1 MNDTAQDLQ
10 RVAQQ
15 AEAPVLAQVEEV
27 AGQGALTPVQTPS
40 NLKPVEPGHLSVE
53 DIRSIETEADAFIEK
68 VKTDPSNWQLGD
80 FVFGLGRSIME
91 ETQAQVSLYDRKMGN
106 VLKNVAT
113 DDSSPVGKNILA
125 IKTELDKVNPTV
137 VARTE
142 MPFPKKM
149 LGLFTRTVNR
159 LPKGDEILRV
169 IAERRETVNSTIDG
183 IRDHL
188 RSEADQVAFDAAEL
202 STICDTLK
210 EIQPKLQEQIY
221 LGQVIWQ
228 KLMDHIPTVEDP
240 RIKEA
245 LTTLTSDLA
254 MAVVDL
260 QTIDNA
266 NLQTRFGGEMM
277 VRNSHLVKRLVQ
289 RTDMILSTAVKNA
302 LAVRVA
308 AEQQMETLQ
317 HLDMVQQ
324 SAAETMKDTANVI
337 GQAAI
342 KGAQMSQ
349 SMTVNIDALQEACQT
364 YEQAF
369 DTYALICRETIN
381 IASQSSNALGDMNE
395 RFRARTDAITARRQ
409 DKGDVT

>member
-1 MNDTAQDLQ
+1 MNDTALDLQ
-10 RVAQQ
+10 RVADQ
-15 AEAPVLAQVEEV
+15 AKAPVLSDITRAS
-27 AGQGALTPVQTPS
+27 GQGALTPVQAPS
-40 NLKPVEPGHLSVE
+40 NLVPVQPSHLTVE
-53 DIRSIETEADAFIEK
+53 DIQAIESKADEFIEK
-68 VKTDPSNWQLGD
+68 IKKDPADWQLGN
-80 FVFGLGRSIME
+80 FVFGLGQKIME
-91 ETQAQVSLYDRKMGN
+91 ETQAQVSLYDRKMGS

-113 DDSSPVGKNILA
+113 DNSSPVGKNILA

-137 VARTE
+137 VARTQT
-142 MPFPKKM
+142 PLQTKM

-159 LPKGDEILRV
+159 LPKGDEILRI

-188 RSEADQVAFDAAEL
+188 RNDADQVAMDAAEL
-202 STICDTLK
+202 STICDALK
-210 EIQPKLQEQIY
+210 EIQPKLQEEIY

-228 KLMDHIPTVEDP
+228 KLMDYIPTETDP
-240 RIKEA
+240 RNKEA

-254 MAVVDL
+254 VAVVDL

-308 AEQQMETLQ
+308 AEQQMATLQ

-324 SAAETMKDTANVI
+324 AAAETMKDTAKVI
-337 GQAAI
+337 GSAAI
-342 KGAQMSQ
+342 KGAKMSQ
-349 SMTVNIDALQEACQT
+349 SMTVNIAALEEACQT
-364 YEQAF
+364 YEKAF
-369 DTYALICRETIN
+369 ETYALISRETIS
-381 IASQSSNALGDMNE
+381 IASQSSNALGEMNK
-395 RFRARTDAITARRQ
+395 RFRARTDALTSRRQ
-409 DKGDVT
+409 DA

>member
-1 MNDTAQDLQ
+1 MNDMAGDI
-10 RVAQQ
+10 QQ
-15 AEAPVLAQVEEV
+15 VVRQAKAPVLAEVDQVS
-27 AGQGALTPVQTPS
+27 GQGALTPVQAPA
-40 NLKPVEPGHLSVE
+40 NIEPVQPRHLTVE
-53 DIRSIETEADAFIEK
+53 DIQAVEARADEFVEK
-68 VKTDPSNWQLGD
+68 VMADPSDWQLGN
-80 FVFGLGRSIME
+80 FVFNLGQNVMD
-91 ETQAQVSLYDRKMGN
+91 ETQAQVSLYDRKMGS
-106 VLKNVAT
+106 VLKNVAA

-125 IKTELDKVNPTV
+125 IKIELDKVNPTV

-142 MPFPKKM
+142 MPLPKKM

-188 RSEADQVAFDAAEL
+188 RNEADQVAMDAAEL
-202 STICDTLK
+202 ATICDALK
-210 EIQPKLQEQIY
+210 EIHPKLQEQIY
-221 LGQVIWQ
+221 LGQLIWQ
-228 KLMDHIPTVEDP
+228 KLSAHLNTVDDP
-240 RIKEA
+240 RQKEA

-260 QTIDNA
+260 QTIDNS

-324 SAAETMKDTANVI
+324 SAAETMKDTAKVI
-337 GQAAI
+337 GQAAV
-342 KGAQMSQ
+342 KGARMSQ
-349 SMTVNIDALQEACQT
+349 GMTVNIDALEEACKT

-369 DTYALICRETIN
+369 DAYAAISRETIE
-381 IASQSSNALGDMNE
+381 IATQSSNALGEMNN
-395 RFRARTDAITARRQ
+395 RFRSRTDALTARRRE
-409 DKGDVT
+409 G

>member
-1 MNDTAQDLQ
+1 MTDMTQDLQ
-10 RVAQQ
+10 NVAKQ
-15 AEAPVLAQVEEV
+15 AKAPVLAEVTQVS
-27 AGQGALTPVQTPS
+27 GQGALTPVQPVS
-40 NLKPVEPGHLSVE
+40 NIEPIQPKHLAVE
-53 DIRSIETEADAFIEK
+53 DIGAIEK
-68 VKTDPSNWQLGD
+68 EANGFLEKIKADPTDWQLGN
-80 FVFGLGRSIME
+80 FVFGLGQEIME
-91 ETQAQVSLYDRKMGN
+91 ETQAQVTLYDRKMGN
-106 VLKNVAT
+106 VLKNVAA

-125 IKTELDKVNPTV
+125 IKMELDKVNPTA

-159 LPKGDEILRV
+159 LPKGDEILKV

-188 RSEADQVAFDAAEL
+188 RNESDQVAFDASEL
-202 STICDTLK
+202 SIICDSLK
-210 EIQPKLQEQIY
+210 EIQPRLQERIY
-221 LGQVIWQ
+221 LGQIIWQ
-228 KLMDHIPTVEDP
+228 KLMEHMKTIEDP

-260 QTIDNA
+260 QTIDNS

-277 VRNSHLVKRLVQ
+277 VRNSHLVRRLVQ

-317 HLDMVQQ
+317 HLDMVQK
-324 SAAETMKDTANVI
+324 SAAETMKDTAKVI
-337 GQAAI
+337 GNAAI
-342 KGAQMSQ
+342 KGAKMSQ
-349 SMTVNIDALQEACQT
+349 SMTVNIEALEEACQT

-369 DTYALICRETIN
+369 ETYALISQETIN
-381 IASQSSNALGDMNE
+381 IASQSSNALGKMND
-395 RFRARTDAITARRQ
+395 RFRARTDALTARRSNA
-409 DKGDVT
+409 

>member
-1 MNDTAQDLQ
+1 MNDMTQDLKS
-10 RVAQQ
+10 VAIQ
-15 AEAPVLAQVEEV
+15 AKAPVLTEV
-27 AGQGALTPVQTPS
+27 TEISGQGALTPVQSPS
-40 NLKPVEPGHLSVE
+40 NLEPIQPKHLAVE
-53 DIRSIETEADAFIEK
+53 DIQAIESEADAFLEK
-68 VKTDPSNWQLGD
+68 VKAEPGDWQLGN
-80 FVFGLGRSIME
+80 FVFSLGQEIMDQ
-91 ETQAQVSLYDRKMGN
+91 TQAQVTLYDRKMGN
-106 VLKNVAT
+106 VLKSVAA

-137 VARTE
+137 VGRSE
-142 MPFPKKM
+142 LPFPKKM
-149 LGLFTRTVNR
+149 LGLFTKTVNR

-183 IRDHL
+183 IRTHL
-188 RSEADQVAFDAAEL
+188 RNEADQVAFDASEL
-202 STICDTLK
+202 STICDALK
-210 EIQPKLQEQIY
+210 EIQPRLQERIY
-221 LGQVIWQ
+221 LGQIIWQ
-228 KLMDHIPTVEDP
+228 KLMAHMETVEDI

-260 QTIDNA
+260 QTIDNS

-277 VRNSHLVKRLVQ
+277 VRNSHLVRRLVQ

-308 AEQQMETLQ
+308 AEQQMETLK

-324 SAAETMKDTANVI
+324 AAAETMKDTAKVI
-337 GQAAI
+337 GNAAI

-349 SMTVNIDALQEACQT
+349 SMTVNIAALEEACNS

-369 DTYALICRETIN
+369 ETYALISKETIN
-381 IASQSSNALGDMNE
+381 IASQSSTALGKMNE
-395 RFRARTDAITARRQ
+395 RFRNRTDSLTARRQ
-409 DKGDVT
+409 DT

>member
-1 MNDTAQDLQ
+1 MTDMTKDLQ
-10 RVAQQ
+10 RVASQ
-15 AEAPVLAQVEEV
+15 AKAPILDEITEAS
-27 AGQGALTPVQTPS
+27 GQGALTAVQPPDNLEPVQP
-40 NLKPVEPGHLSVE
+40 KHLTVE
-53 DIRSIETEADAFIEK
+53 DIQDLEKRADEFVEK
-68 VKTDPSNWQLGD
+68 VKLEPSDWQLGN
-80 FVFGLGRSIME
+80 FVFGLGQEIMDQ
-91 ETQAQVSLYDRKMGN
+91 TQAQVTLYDRKMGN

-125 IKTELDKVNPTV
+125 IKTELDKVNPTM

-149 LGLFTRTVNR
+149 LGLFTKTVNR
-159 LPKGDEILRV
+159 FPKGDEILKV

-188 RSEADQVAFDAAEL
+188 RNEADQVAFDASEL
-202 STICDTLK
+202 STICDSLK
-210 EIQPKLQEQIY
+210 EIQPRLQEEIY
-221 LGQVIWQ
+221 LGQIIWQ
-228 KLMDHIPTVEDP
+228 KLMEHLKTIEDP
-240 RIKEA
+240 RAKEA

-260 QTIDNA
+260 QTIDNS

-277 VRNSHLVKRLVQ
+277 VRNSHLVRRLVQ

-308 AEQQMETLQ
+308 AEQQMETMQ
-317 HLDMVQQ
+317 HLDMVQK

-337 GQAAI
+337 GNAAI
-342 KGAQMSQ
+342 KGAKMSQ
-349 SMTVNIDALQEACQT
+349 SMTVNIEALEEACNT

-369 DTYALICRETIN
+369 ETYALISQETIN
-381 IASQSSNALGDMNE
+381 IATQSSNALGTMND
-395 RFRARTDAITARRQ
+395 RFRARTDALTARRENQ
-409 DKGDVT
+409 

>member
-1 MNDTAQDLQ
+1 MND
-10 RVAQQ
+10 VAQELQSVAEQ
-15 AEAPVLAQVEEV
+15 AKAPVLAEV
-27 AGQGALTPVQTPS
+27 TEVSGQGALTPVQSPS
-40 NLKPVEPGHLSVE
+40 KLEPVQPKHLVVE
-53 DIRSIETEADAFIEK
+53 DIQAIETEANEFFGKIKADP
-68 VKTDPSNWQLGD
+68 TDWKLGN
-80 FVFGLGRSIME
+80 FVFGLGQEIME
-91 ETQAQVSLYDRKMGN
+91 ETQAQVTLYDRKMGN
-106 VLKNVAT
+106 VLKSVAV

-125 IKTELDKVNPTV
+125 IKMELDKVNPTA

-149 LGLFTRTVNR
+149 LGLFTRTVSR
-159 LPKGDEILRV
+159 LPKGDEILRI

-188 RSEADQVAFDAAEL
+188 RHESDQVAFDASEL

-210 EIQPKLQEQIY
+210 EIQPRLQERIY

-228 KLMDHIPTVEDP
+228 KLMEHMQSVEDP

-260 QTIDNA
+260 QTIDNS

-277 VRNSHLVKRLVQ
+277 VRNSHLVRRLVQ

-308 AEQQMETLQ
+308 AEQQMETLE

-324 SAAETMKDTANVI
+324 AAAETMKDTAKVI
-337 GQAAI
+337 GNAAI
-342 KGAQMSQ
+342 KSAKMSQ
-349 SMTVNIDALQEACQT
+349 SMTVNIEALEEACQT

-369 DTYALICRETIN
+369 ETYALISQETIN
-381 IASQSSNALGDMNE
+381 IASQSSNALGKMND
-395 RFRARTDAITARRQ
+395 RFRSRTDALTARR
-409 DKGDVT
+409 KGAEV

>member
-1 MNDTAQDLQ
+1 MNDMAQDLQ
-10 RVAQQ
+10 SVAQQ
-15 AEAPVLAQVEEV
+15 AKAPVLAEV
-27 AGQGALTPVQTPS
+27 TQGSGQGALPPVQTPP
-40 NLKPVEPGHLSVE
+40 NLEPVQPKHLSVE
-53 DIRSIETEADAFIEK
+53 DIGAIETEASEFLEK
-68 VKTDPSNWQLGD
+68 IKADPTDWQLGN
-80 FVFGLGRSIME
+80 FVFGLGQEIME
-91 ETQAQVSLYDRKMGN
+91 ETQAQVTLYDRKMGN
-106 VLKNVAT
+106 VLKNVAA

-125 IKTELDKVNPTV
+125 IKIQLDKVNPTA

-159 LPKGDEILRV
+159 LPKGDEILR
-169 IAERRETVNSTIDG
+169 IISERRETVNSTIDG

-188 RSEADQVAFDAAEL
+188 RNESDQVAFDASEL

-210 EIQPKLQEQIY
+210 EIQPRLQERIY
-221 LGQVIWQ
+221 LGQIIWE
-228 KLMDHIPTVEDP
+228 KLMKYMKTLEDP

-260 QTIDNA
+260 QTIDNS

-277 VRNSHLVKRLVQ
+277 VRNSHLVRRLVQ

-308 AEQQMETLQ
+308 AEQQMETLE
-317 HLDMVQQ
+317 HLDMVQKA
-324 SAAETMKDTANVI
+324 AAETMKDTASVI
-337 GQAAI
+337 GNAAI
-342 KGAQMSQ
+342 KGAKMSQ
-349 SMTVNIDALQEACQT
+349 SMTVNIEALEEACQT

-369 DTYALICRETIN
+369 ETYALISQETIN
-381 IASQSSNALGDMNE
+381 IASQSSNALGKMND
-395 RFRARTDAITARRQ
+395 RFRARTDALTARRAN
-409 DKGDVT
+409 G

>member
-15 AEAPVLAQVEEV
+15 AKAPVLAEV
-27 AGQGALTPVQTPS
+27 TDVSGQGALTPVQTPT
-40 NLKPVEPGHLSVE
+40 NLEPVQPKHLSTD
-53 DIRSIETEADAFIEK
+53 DIKKTEAEATEFIEK
-68 VKTDPSNWQLGD
+68 IKADPANWQLGN
-80 FVFGLGRSIME
+80 FVFGLGQEIMQ
-91 ETQAQVSLYDRKMGN
+91 ETQAQVTLYDRKMGT

-113 DDSSPVGKNILA
+113 DQSSPVGKNILA

-142 MPFPKKM
+142 IPFQKKM
-149 LGLFTRTVNR
+149 LGLFTKTVNR
-159 LPKGDEILRV
+159 LPKGDEILKV

-188 RSEADQVAFDAAEL
+188 RNEADQVAFDASEL
-202 STICDTLK
+202 ATICDSLK
-210 EIQPKLQEQIY
+210 EIQPKLQEKIF
-221 LGQVIWQ
+221 LGQLIWQ
-228 KLMDHIPTVEDP
+228 KLVAHLNTVEDP
-240 RIKEA
+240 RIKES

-289 RTDMILSTAVKNA
+289 RTDMILATAVKNA

-324 SAAETMKDTANVI
+324 AAAETMKDTAAVI
-337 GQAAI
+337 GDAAI
-342 KGAQMSQ
+342 KSARMSQ
-349 SMTVNIDALQEACQT
+349 SMTVNIDALEEACQT

-369 DTYALICRETIN
+369 ETYALISQETIN
-381 IASQSSNALGDMNE
+381 IASQSSNALGKMNE
-395 RFRARTDAITARRQ
+395 RFRARTDALTARRQ
-409 DKGDVT
+409 DI

>member
-15 AEAPVLAQVEEV
+15 AKAPVIAEV
-27 AGQGALTPVQTPS
+27 TDVSGQGALTPVQPPT
-40 NLKPVEPGHLSVE
+40 NLEPVQPKHLSLDDVKN
-53 DIRSIETEADAFIEK
+53 TEAEATEFLEK
-68 VKTDPSNWQLGD
+68 IKADPANWQLGN
-80 FVFGLGRSIME
+80 FVFGLGQEIMQ
-91 ETQAQVSLYDRKMGN
+91 ETQAQVTLYDRKMGT

-113 DDSSPVGKNILA
+113 DQSSPVAKNILA
-125 IKTELDKVNPTV
+125 IKTELDKVNPSV
-137 VARTE
+137 VGRTE
-142 MPFPKKM
+142 MPFQKKM
-149 LGLFTRTVNR
+149 LGLFTKTVNR
-159 LPKGDEILRV
+159 LPKGDEILRI

-188 RSEADQVAFDAAEL
+188 RNEADQVAFDASEL
-202 STICDTLK
+202 ATICDSLK
-210 EIQPKLQEQIY
+210 EIQPKLQEKIF
-221 LGQVIWQ
+221 LGQLIWQ
-228 KLMDHIPTVEDP
+228 KLVAHLNTVEDP
-240 RIKEA
+240 RIKES

-289 RTDMILSTAVKNA
+289 RTDMILATAVKNA

-324 SAAETMKDTANVI
+324 AAAETMKDTATVI
-337 GQAAI
+337 GDAAI
-342 KGAQMSQ
+342 KSARMSQ
-349 SMTVNIDALQEACQT
+349 SMTVNIDALEEACQT

-369 DTYALICRETIN
+369 ETYALISQETIN
-381 IASQSSNALGDMNE
+381 IASQSSNALGKMNE
-395 RFRARTDAITARRQ
+395 RFRARTDALTARRQ
-409 DKGDVT
+409 DT

>member
-1 MNDTAQDLQ
+1 MNDVAQDLQ
-10 RVAQQ
+10 NVAQQ
-15 AEAPVLAQVEEV
+15 AKAPVLAEVTQVS
-27 AGQGALTPVQTPS
+27 GQGALTPVQTPS
-40 NLKPVEPGHLSVE
+40 NLEPVQPGHLAVK
-53 DIRSIETEADAFIEK
+53 DIQAIETTADEFLEK
-68 VKTDPSNWQLGD
+68 IKSDPSDWQLGN
-80 FVFGLGRSIME
+80 FVFGLGQEIMT

-137 VARTE
+137 VGRTE
-142 MPFPKKM
+142 VPFPKKM
-149 LGLFTRTVNR
+149 LGLFTKTVNR
-159 LPKGDEILRV
+159 LPKGDEILKI

-188 RSEADQVAFDAAEL
+188 RNEADQVAFDASEL
-202 STICDTLK
+202 SVICDALK
-210 EIQPKLQEQIY
+210 EIQPKLQEKIY
-221 LGQVIWQ
+221 LGQIIWQ
-228 KLMDHIPTVEDP
+228 KLMDHIGTINDP
-240 RIKEA
+240 RDKEA

-260 QTIDNA
+260 QTIDNS

-308 AEQQMETLQ
+308 AEQQMETMQ

-324 SAAETMKDTANVI
+324 AAAETMKDTATVI
-337 GQAAI
+337 GNAAI
-342 KGAQMSQ
+342 KGAKMSQ
-349 SMTVNIDALQEACQT
+349 SMTVNIEALEEACQT

-369 DTYALICRETIN
+369 ETYALISQETID
-381 IASQSSNALGDMNE
+381 IASQSSNALGKMND
-395 RFRARTDAITARRQ
+395 RFRARTDALTARRA
-409 DKGDVT
+409 DA